1 MIRGVK
7 VNTISEN
14 DLNNAT
20 SWVDT
25 CVDNPLIQTILSEC
39 LAQSKRILFNTQ
51 ISLEDGDCALVFR
64 AWGNEIYMSH
74 CEDSDAKRLKLA
86 VAVRSLASKKDEPKL
101 WDYLSTFE
109 EESNFERLLET
120 LKTTPVE
127 PPVPKF
133 EVILGGKK

>member
-1 MIRGVK
+1 MRGVQ
-7 VNTISEN
+7 VHTISET
-14 DLNNAT
+14 DLNNAS

-86 VAVRSLASKKDEPKL
+86 VAVRSLASRKDEPQL

-109 EESNFERLLET
+109 EESDFELLLET
-120 LKTTPVE
+120 LKTSPIE
-127 PPVPKF
+127 PTRPRF
-133 EVILGGKK
+133 EVIIGGKK